1 MLYGR
6 HHWAL
11 ARTRPTGPR
20 KNRNNQKNPVA
31 RPTRDSL
38 RVGWSG
44 FPPADHGVPM
54 IRRAFN
60 PNGGS
65 LADPTK
71 DGGEQE
77 ALANQEVGRLHV
89 SEGIDLRSP
98 SFMPVIYLGSRP
110 MLKRAECHQWVDL
123 GPWNDHFN
131 CRGRAF
137 ALIPV
142 GTFNH
147 GMAYPLNAK
156 LIRHSFGGHT
166 KTTMF
171 ESHKPSRTE
180 RNSGPQITIRRGLRE
195 A

>member
-1 MLYGR
+1 
-6 HHWAL
+6 
-11 ARTRPTGPR
+11 
-20 KNRNNQKNPVA
+20 
-31 RPTRDSL
+31 
-38 RVGWSG
+38 
-44 FPPADHGVPM
+44 
-54 IRRAFN
+54 
-60 PNGGS
+60 
-65 LADPTK
+65 
-71 DGGEQE
+71 
-77 ALANQEVGRLHV
+77 
-89 SEGIDLRSP
+89 
-98 SFMPVIYLGSRP
+98 MPIIYLGSSL
-110 MLKRAECHQWVDL
+110 MLKRTECHQWVDL

-147 GMAYPLNAK
+147 SMAYPLNAK

-195 A
+195 AQHGSTTLCIEEPNSITHSRLLRKLGTLAERAQYAQNMVSRRLRE